1 MGLAARCPAPPLR
14 RIARQKRNDVMRFK
28 LRLIRFRNQTVE
40 ISRMTSVHFGRA
52 RIRLAPYA
60 LAAALALPLVSAITG
75 PAAAFTQTGV
85 ASYYGPELH
94 GRRTASGERFNKEA
108 LTAAHRTAPFGS
120 RLKVTNL
127 VNGRSVMV
135 RVNDRGPFVRGRIV
149 DVSQGAARQIGMQG
163 RGVARVRIERQ

>member
-1 MGLAARCPAPPLR
+1 MRSNTFMRTIPF
-14 RIARQKRNDVMRFK
+14 IAVVM
-28 LRLIRFRNQTVE
+28 T
-40 ISRMTSVHFGRA
+40 
-52 RIRLAPYA
+52 
-60 LAAALALPLVSAITG
+60 LPF

-85 ASYYGPELH
+85 ASYYGSELH

-127 VNGRSVMV
+127 TNGRSVMV

-149 DVSQGAARQIGMQG
+149 DVSAGAARQIGFHG
-163 RGVARVRIERQ
+163 RGITRVRVEKQ